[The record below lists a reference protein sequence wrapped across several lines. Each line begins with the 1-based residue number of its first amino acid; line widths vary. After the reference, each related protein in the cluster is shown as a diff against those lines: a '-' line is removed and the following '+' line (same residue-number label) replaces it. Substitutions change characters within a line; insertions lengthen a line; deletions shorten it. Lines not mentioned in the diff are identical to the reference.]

1 MKTLTKITALF
12 LLLIS
17 TTSCFMDGITGIK
30 GNRNVVS
37 EDRTISSD
45 FENIKV
51 QQGIN
56 LYITQDNSTEIKVEA
71 DENIIDLLI
80 TEVQNNGTS
89 SSWGASPGSITKGST
104 TSTGAT
110 HSGQTVYR
118 TALTFTSTG
127 TYLRNYVVTEIMFG
141 ANRYYSSANTQA
153 QIDALSNLGGK
164 YHFKTISLAEGRGYF
179 AS

>member
-56 LYITQDNSTEIKVEA
+56 LYINEDNSKEIKGE
-71 DENIIDLLI
+71 
-80 TEVQNNGTS
+80 
-89 SSWGASPGSITKGST
+89 
-104 TSTGAT
+104 
-110 HSGQTVYR
+110 
-118 TALTFTSTG
+118 
-127 TYLRNYVVTEIMFG
+127 
-141 ANRYYSSANTQA
+141 
-153 QIDALSNLGGK
+153 DAEKNK
-164 YHFKTISLAEGRGYF
+164 E
-179 AS
+179 